1 MKKLRI
7 VSLLLCILLLL
18 PCAAWAEEP
27 ETGFPDIPA
36 DAWYAFYVRELTARG
51 VVAGYPDGTFRPE
64 DPVSWGMALKLILLA
79 AGWPEQAADET
90 SWAGGYLRF
99 AGDQGWLSDM
109 QIHSLDQAITR
120 LETALLAARALG
132 LAPLEAGTSPFAD
145 CADGALLALADQG
158 ILEGVRQ
165 DGVLCY
171 LPEDLLTRSQ
181 IGAIVWRLLR
191 WKDAHPE
198 TPTDSDPEAE
208 TPETPAEPEQK
219 PQIVYRDELLDAWEG
234 VPVNTYEAG
243 SFYLENGRMQTRQ
256 EGLRLVQ
263 GIDVSAHQGV
273 IDWKQVAGD
282 GVEFAILRAG
292 YRGYTVGN
300 VKEDKMF
307 SLNLAGAKKEGL
319 SVGVYFFS
327 QAITPEEALEEAE
340 LVLKLLD
347 GCPLELPVVYD
358 WENINDKDARTN
370 GLDQETLTACARAF
384 CDRVAQAG
392 YQSML
397 YVIQHWAYKR
407 YDLSRLADVPLWF
420 AQYQE
425 QPDFYYDFQLWQY
438 TSTGSVR
445 GIQGNVDRDVLLLKT
460 N

>member
-1 MKKLRI
+1 MKTLRI
-7 VSLLLCILLLL
+7 ISLLLCILLLL
-18 PCAAWAEEP
+18 SCAAWAEEI
-27 ETGFPDIPA
+27 ETGFPDVSA
-36 DAWYAFYVRELTARG
+36 DAWYAFYVRELAARG
-51 VVAGYPDGTFRPE
+51 VVAGYPDGTFGPE

-79 AGWPEQAADET
+79 AGWPEQEADE
-90 SWAGGYLRF
+90 SGWAGGYLRF
-99 AGDQGWLSDM
+99 AGDQGWLSDL
-109 QIHSLDQAITR
+109 QIQSLDQAITR
-120 LETALLAARALG
+120 LETALLAVRALG
-132 LAPLEAGTSPFAD
+132 LSPLEGTSPFAD
-145 CADGALLALADQG
+145 CSDEALLALAEQG

-181 IGAIVWRLLR
+181 ISAIVWRQLR

-198 TPTDSDPEAE
+198 APTGGDPKA
-208 TPETPAEPEQK
+208 ETPAESTQAPK
-219 PQIVYRDELLDAWEG
+219 ILYREELLDVWEG
-234 VPVNTYEAG
+234 VPVNTYQAE
-243 SFYLENGRMQTRQ
+243 SFYLENGRMQTRD

-300 VKEDKMF
+300 IKEDKMF

-327 QAITPEEALEEAE
+327 QAITPAEALEEAE

-392 YQSML
+392 YQPML

-407 YDLSRLADVPLWF
+407 YDLSRLADIPLWF

-438 TSTGSVR
+438 TSKGSVR
-445 GIQGNVDRDVLLLKT
+445 GIQGNVDRDVLLLK
-460 N
+460 NN

>member
-90 SWAGGYLRF
+90 GWAGGYLRF

-165 DGVLCY
+165 DGVLRY

-198 TPTDSDPEAE
+198 TPTGSDPEAE

>member
-1 MKKLRI
+1 MFGVLTVIKEPWNWARAAGSRLQPGAGISFHGGQFRMAMFRQIQLRI
-7 VSLLLCILLLL
+7 
-18 PCAAWAEEP
+18 P
-27 ETGFPDIPA
+27 ED
-36 DAWYAFYVRELTARG
+36 
-51 VVAGYPDGTFRPE
+51 RPE
-64 DPVSWGMALKLILLA
+64 LARQRVLRGLTWLRQQKVSPVLVPEEYEAQALACGLEPVRREPALQA
-79 AGWPEQAADET
+79 CAGQIAEQ
-90 SWAGGYLRF
+90 
-99 AGDQGWLSDM
+99 
-109 QIHSLDQAITR
+109 
-120 LETALLAARALG
+120 AARALG
-132 LAPLEAGTSPFAD
+132 LSPLEGTSPFAD
-145 CADGALLALADQG
+145 CADGALLALAEQG

-181 IGAIVWRLLR
+181 ISAIVWRQLR

-198 TPTDSDPEAE
+198 APTGGDPKA
-208 TPETPAEPEQK
+208 ETPAESTQAPK
-219 PQIVYRDELLDAWEG
+219 ILYREELLDVWEG
-234 VPVNTYEAG
+234 VPVNTYQAE
-243 SFYLENGRMQTRQ
+243 SFYLENGRMQTRD

-327 QAITPEEALEEAE
+327 QAITPAEALEEAE

-392 YQSML
+392 YQPML

-407 YDLSRLADVPLWF
+407 YDLSRLADIPLWF

-425 QPDFYYDFQLWQY
+425 QPDFYYDFKLWQY
-438 TSTGSVR
+438 TSKGSVR
-445 GIQGNVDRDVLLLKT
+445 GIQGNVDRDVLLLRT

>member
-18 PCAAWAEEP
+18 PGAAWAEETG
-27 ETGFPDIPA
+27 TGFPDVSA
-36 DAWYAFYVRELTARG
+36 DAWYAFYVRELAARG
-51 VVAGYPDGTFRPE
+51 VVAGYPDGTFGPE
-64 DPVSWGMALKLILLA
+64 DQVSWGMALKLLLLA
-79 AGWPEQAADET
+79 AGWPEQEADENG
-90 SWAGGYLRF
+90 WAGGYLRF
-99 AGDQGWLSDM
+99 AGDQGWLSDL
-109 QIHSLDQAITR
+109 QIQSLDQPITR

-132 LAPLEAGTSPFAD
+132 LSPLEEGTSPFAD
-145 CADGALLALADQG
+145 CSDGALLALAEQG

-181 IGAIVWRLLR
+181 ISAIVWRQLR

-198 TPTDSDPEAE
+198 APTGGDPKA
-208 TPETPAEPEQK
+208 ETPAESTQAPK
-219 PQIVYRDELLDAWEG
+219 ILYREELLDVWEG
-234 VPVNTYEAG
+234 VPVNTYQAE
-243 SFYLENGRMQTRQ
+243 SFYLENGRMQTRD

-327 QAITPEEALEEAE
+327 QAITPAEALEEAE

-392 YQSML
+392 YQPML

-407 YDLSRLADVPLWF
+407 YDLSRLADIPLWF

-425 QPDFYYDFQLWQY
+425 QPDFYYDFKLWQY
-438 TSTGSVR
+438 TSKGSVR
-445 GIQGNVDRDVLLLKT
+445 GIQGNVDRDVLLLRT

>member
-90 SWAGGYLRF
+90 GWAGGYLRF

-198 TPTDSDPEAE
+198 TPTGSDPEAE

>member
-1 MKKLRI
+1 MKTLRI
-7 VSLLLCILLLL
+7 ISLLLCILLLL
-18 PCAAWAEEP
+18 SCAAWAEEI
-27 ETGFPDIPA
+27 EAGFSDVPA
-36 DAWYAFYVRELTARG
+36 DAWYAFYVRELAARG
-51 VVAGYPDGTFRPE
+51 VVAGYPDGTFGPE

-79 AGWPEQAADET
+79 AGWPEQEADE
-90 SWAGGYLRF
+90 SGWAGGYLRF
-99 AGDQGWLSDM
+99 AGDQGWLSDL
-109 QIHSLDQAITR
+109 QIQSLDQPITR

-132 LAPLEAGTSPFAD
+132 LSPLEGTSPFAD
-145 CADGALLALADQG
+145 CSDGALLALAEQG

-181 IGAIVWRLLR
+181 ISTIVWRQLR

-198 TPTDSDPEAE
+198 APTGGDPGTE
-208 TPETPAEPEQK
+208 PAEAPDQK

-234 VPVNTYEAG
+234 VPVNTYDNE
-243 SFYLENGRMQTRQ
+243 SFYLEDGRMQTRE
-256 EGLRLVQ
+256 EGLRLMQ

-327 QAITPEEALEEAE
+327 QAITPAEALEEAE

-392 YQSML
+392 YQPML

-407 YDLSRLADVPLWF
+407 YDLSRLADIPLWF

-425 QPDFYYDFQLWQY
+425 QPDFYYDFKLWQY
-438 TSTGSVR
+438 TSKGSVR
-445 GIQGNVDRDVLLLKT
+445 GIQGNVDRDVLLLRT

>member
-1 MKKLRI
+1 
-7 VSLLLCILLLL
+7 
-18 PCAAWAEEP
+18 
-27 ETGFPDIPA
+27 
-36 DAWYAFYVRELTARG
+36 
-51 VVAGYPDGTFRPE
+51 
-64 DPVSWGMALKLILLA
+64 
-79 AGWPEQAADET
+79 
-90 SWAGGYLRF
+90 
-99 AGDQGWLSDM
+99 
-109 QIHSLDQAITR
+109 
-120 LETALLAARALG
+120 
-132 LAPLEAGTSPFAD
+132 
-145 CADGALLALADQG
+145 
-158 ILEGVRQ
+158 
-165 DGVLCY
+165 
-171 LPEDLLTRSQ
+171 
-181 IGAIVWRLLR
+181 
-191 WKDAHPE
+191 
-198 TPTDSDPEAE
+198 
-208 TPETPAEPEQK
+208 
-219 PQIVYRDELLDAWEG
+219 
-234 VPVNTYEAG
+234 
-243 SFYLENGRMQTRQ
+243 MQTHD

-327 QAITPEEALEEAE
+327 QAITPAEALEEAE

-392 YQSML
+392 YQPML

-407 YDLSRLADVPLWF
+407 YDLSRLADIPLWF

-425 QPDFYYDFQLWQY
+425 QPDFYYDFKLWQY
-438 TSTGSVR
+438 TSKGSVR
-445 GIQGNVDRDVLLLKT
+445 GIQGNVDRDVLLLRT